1 MEFVHMPVMAKEVK
15 EYLIPPTDSNPIMV
29 DCTTGEGGHTF
40 MMLST
45 YPNLTVVGLDCDEHI
60 QQKAKYRMREFS
72 DRFLPV
78 HTWFDDY
85 FNNYDGPSLDLVLID
100 LGISVYHYEEANRGF
115 SFKKDEKLDMRLN
128 EESYLTAQM
137 VVNTYSEDDLAN
149 LIYKYG
155 EERYSRRIAK
165 AVCEARKLNEIKSS
179 TELENIIFKCVPQN
193 YKHGRIHP
201 ATRTFQA
208 LRIEVNNELE
218 RIESTI
224 KNATK
229 ALKVGGRMAV
239 ISFHSLE
246 DRIVKWTFKELAKTC
261 TCPPEAIYC
270 TCNTKPSVKIL
281 TKKPIVASEEEVKRN
296 PPSRSAKLR
305 VIEKI

>member
-1 MEFVHMPVMAKEVK
+1 
-15 EYLIPPTDSNPIMV
+15 
-29 DCTTGEGGHTF
+29 
-40 MMLST
+40 MLSA

-60 QQKAKYRMREFS
+60 QQKAKYRMKEFN
-72 DRFLPV
+72 DRFLAV
-78 HTWFDDY
+78 HTWFDEY
-85 FNNYDGPSLDLVLID
+85 FKNYDGPSLDLVLID

-128 EESYLTAQM
+128 EDSYLTAQM

-165 AVCEARKLNEIKSS
+165 AICEARKLNEIKSS
-179 TELENIIFKCVPQN
+179 TELESIIFKCVPQN

-208 LRIEVNNELE
+208 LRIEVNSELD

-229 ALKVGGRMAV
+229 ALKIGGRMAV

-246 DRIVKWTFKELAKTC
+246 DRIVKWTFKDLAKTC

-270 TCNTKPSVKIL
+270 TCNTKPLVKIL
-281 TKKPIVASEEEVKRN
+281 TKKPIVASEEEVRRN

-305 VIEKI
+305 VIERI

>member
-1 MEFVHMPVMAKEVK
+1 MEYVHMPVMAAEVK
-15 EYLIPPTDSNPIMV
+15 EYLIPPTEEKPVMV
-29 DCTTGEGGHTF
+29 DCTTGEGGHTH
-40 MMLST
+40 MMLSS
-45 YPNLTVVGLDCDEHI
+45 YPNLTVYGLDCDEHI
-60 QQKAKYRMREFS
+60 QEKAKYRMKNFG
-72 DRFLPV
+72 DRFIPV

-85 FNNYDGPSLDLVLID
+85 FKDYSGPKLDLVLID
-100 LGISVYHYEEANRGF
+100 LGISIYHYEESNRGF
-115 SFKKDEKLDMRLN
+115 SFKKEEKLDMRLN
-128 EESYLTAQM
+128 EKSDLTAQM
-137 VVNTYSEDDLAN
+137 VVNSYSQEDLAN

-165 AVCEARKLNEIKSS
+165 AICEARGLKKIESS
-179 TELENIIFKCVPQN
+179 NELENIIFNCVPQN

-208 LRIEVNNELE
+208 LRIEVNNELD

-224 KNATK
+224 MNGAK

-270 TCNTKPSVKIL
+270 TCDKEPLVKIL
-281 TKKPIVASEEEVKRN
+281 TKKPIVATEEENKVN

-305 VIEKI
+305 VIERI

>member
-1 MEFVHMPVMAKEVK
+1 MEFVHCPVMAKEVK
-15 EYLIPPTDSNPIMV
+15 EFLVPQECEKPIMV

-40 MMLST
+40 MMLNS
-45 YPNLTVVGLDCDEHI
+45 YSNLKVIGLDCDESI
-60 QQKAKYRMREFS
+60 QQKAKFRMSEFG

-85 FNNYDGPSLDLVLID
+85 FKNYKGPELDLVLID
-100 LGISVYHYEEANRGF
+100 LGISIFHYEEANRGF

-128 EESYLTAQM
+128 EDSELTAQM
-137 VVNTYSEDDLAN
+137 VVNTYKEEDLAN

-165 AVCEARKLNEIKSS
+165 AICEARQLKEIESS
-179 TELENIIFKCVPQN
+179 TELENVIFKCVPQN

-208 LRIEVNNELE
+208 LRIEVNNELD
-218 RIESTI
+218 RIENTI
-224 KNATK
+224 RNATN

-246 DRIVKWTFKELAKTC
+246 DRIVKWTFKDLAKNC
-261 TCPPEAIYC
+261 SCPPEAIRC
-270 TCNTKPSVKIL
+270 TCDTKPLVKIL
-281 TKKPIVASEEEVKRN
+281 TKKPIVASDEENKMN

-305 VIEKI
+305 VIERI

>member
-1 MEFVHMPVMAKEVK
+1 MEFVHCPVMAKEVK
-15 EYLIPPTDSNPIMV
+15 EFLIPQECENPIMV

-40 MMLST
+40 MMLDSYST
-45 YPNLTVVGLDCDEHI
+45 LKVIGLDCDEHI
-60 QQKAKYRMREFS
+60 QEKAKFRMNEFG
-72 DRFLPV
+72 DRFEAV

-85 FNNYDGPSLDLVLID
+85 FNNYVGPMLDLVLID
-100 LGISVYHYEEANRGF
+100 LGISVFHYEESQRGF
-115 SFKKDEKLDMRLN
+115 SFRKDEKLDMRLN
-128 EESYLTAQM
+128 EDSSLTAEM
-137 VVNTYSEDDLAN
+137 VVNNYKQEDLAN
-149 LIYKYG
+149 LIFKYG

-165 AVCEARKLNEIKSS
+165 AICEARVLKEIETS

-193 YKHGRIHP
+193 YKHGRLHP

-208 LRIEVNNELE
+208 LRIEVNSELD

-224 KNATK
+224 RNAVN

-246 DRIVKWTFKELAKTC
+246 DRIVKWTFKDLTKSC
-261 TCPPEAIYC
+261 SCPPEAVRC
-270 TCNTKPSVKIL
+270 TCDTKPLVKIL
-281 TKKPIVASEEEVKRN
+281 TKKPIVASDEENKIN

-305 VIEKI
+305 VIERI

>member
-1 MEFVHMPVMAKEVK
+1 MEFVHNPVMAKEVK
-15 EYLIPPTDSNPIMV
+15 EFLVPPTKENPIMV

-40 MMLST
+40 MMLNSIDD
-45 YPNLTVVGLDCDEHI
+45 LTVIGLDCDKHI
-60 QQKAKYRMREFS
+60 QEKAKYRMRDFG

-85 FNNYDGPSLDLVLID
+85 FKDYSGPKLDLVLID
-100 LGISVYHYEEANRGF
+100 LGISIFHYEEANRGF

-128 EESYLTAQM
+128 DESELTAQM
-137 VVNTYSEDDLAN
+137 VVNTYKENDLAD

-165 AVCEARKLNEIKSS
+165 AICEARQLKKIESS
-179 TELENIIFKCVPQN
+179 NELENIIFKCVPQN

-208 LRIEVNNELE
+208 LRIEVNNELD
-218 RIESTI
+218 RIENTI
-224 KNATK
+224 RNATN

-246 DRIVKWTFKELAKTC
+246 DRIVKWTFKDLANGC
-261 TCPPEAIYC
+261 TCDENAIRC
-270 TCNTKPSVKIL
+270 TCNNKPLVKIL
-281 TKKPIVASEEEVKRN
+281 TKKPITASDEENEIN

-305 VIEKI
+305 VIERI